1 MCEAY
6 GIKCEIH
13 MSGFG
18 NLQVLGATS
27 EDTSEYYEKGL
38 LAPGV
43 DYDAPHPY
51 LRQTCDRL
59 DPDGYVTLPQLP
71 GLGYDILWD
80 YVRDNTVGPPGV
92 PDAAAG

>member
-1 MCEAY
+1 
-6 GIKCEIH
+6 

-43 DYDAPHPY
+43 DYDTPPPY
-51 LRQTCDRL
+51 LRANCDAI
-59 DPDGYVTLPQLP
+59 DGDGYVSMPSGP
-71 GLGYDILWD
+71 GMGYDVQWD
-80 YVRDNTVGPPGV
+80 FIEDNLIEPTATLRRGW
-92 PDAAAG
+92 